1 MTMRI
6 AAFNVE
12 NLFERARIMNLDDW
26 EEGRPVLER
35 VTELSD
41 LLEKPTYSAADKTR
55 ILILMRELGLKD
67 SDTAPY
73 VILRRNR
80 GALIMRRRTG
90 PEIIADGRGDW
101 IGWVEL
107 RKGPVN
113 EVAMMNTGRVIRDVN
128 ADILGVVEAEDRT
141 SLQRF
146 SDEVI
151 TMVGGAPYPRIM
163 LIDGN
168 DQRGIDVGLMVK
180 DGYSIGDMRSHVHEG
195 GEAPVFSRDCPE
207 FAVTTPDGEVIW
219 VLVNH
224 LKSKGFGSAADNN
237 RRRKAQA
244 TAVAGYY
251 ARLRS
256 DGFDNVVVLGD
267 LNDTPDSDPL
277 SPLLSTDLR
286 DVSDHPSF
294 DTGTF
299 KGRGTYGLGNDN
311 NKIDYILL
319 SPALFARITA
329 AGIFRMGAWPGS
341 RPKRWEVYEEL
352 EREVHAASDH
362 HAIWVDLA

>member
-1 MTMRI
+1 
-6 AAFNVE
+6 VE

-35 VTELSD
+35 VTALSD
-41 LLEKPTYSAADKTR
+41 LLEQAVYTDADKAR
-55 ILILMRELGLKD
+55 ILTLLGELGLRD
-67 SDTAPY
+67 ADIGPF
-73 VILRRNR
+73 VILKRNR
-80 GALIMRRRTG
+80 GALVTRRKNGTV
-90 PEIIADGRGDW
+90 EITADGRGDW

-113 EVAMMNTGRVIRDVN
+113 EVAMMNTGRVIRDVG

-151 TMVGGAPYPRIM
+151 TMVGGVAYPKIM

-180 DGYSIGDMRSHVHEG
+180 DGYSIGAMRSHVHDG
-195 GEAPVFSRDCPE
+195 GAKPIFSRDCPE
-207 FAVTTPDGEVIW
+207 YAVTCPDGTVIW

-224 LKSKGFGSAADNN
+224 FKSKGFGKAADND
-237 RRRKAQA
+237 RRRKAQS

-251 ARLRS
+251 VRLKS
-256 DGFDNVVVLGD
+256 EGFDNVAILVD
-267 LNDTPDSDPL
+267 LNDTPGSDPI
-277 SPLLSTDLR
+277 SPLLATDLR
-286 DVSDHPSF
+286 DVSDFPGF
-294 DTGTF
+294 ETGVF
-299 KGRGTYGLGNDN
+299 KGKGTYGLGNDS

-319 SPALFARITA
+319 SPPLYARITA

-341 RPKRWEVYEEL
+341 RPKRWPVYPEM

-362 HAIWVDLA
+362 HAIWVDL

>member
-1 MTMRI
+1 MRI

-12 NLFERARIMNLDDW
+12 NLFERARIMSLDDW

-35 VTELSD
+35 VTELTD
-41 LLEKPTYSAADKTR
+41 LLEKAVYTDADKQHIAR
-55 ILILMRELGLKD
+55 LLEELGLKT
-67 SDTAPY
+67 SDMGPY
-73 VILRRNR
+73 VTLKRNR
-80 GALIMRRRTG
+80 GALVTRRKDGTVD
-90 PEIIADGRGDW
+90 ITADGRSDW

-151 TMVGGAPYPRIM
+151 AMVGGVSYPRIM

-168 DQRGIDVGLMVK
+168 DPRGIDVGLLVR
-180 DGYSIGDMRSHVHEG
+180 DGYSIGAMRSHVHDG
-195 GEAPVFSRDCPE
+195 PADAPIFSRDCPE
-207 FAVTTPDGEVIW
+207 YAVTCPDGTVIW

-224 LKSKGFGSAADNN
+224 FKSKGFGNAADND
-237 RRRKAQA
+237 RRRKAQSA
-244 TAVAGYY
+244 AVARYY
-251 ARLRS
+251 ARLKS
-256 DGFDNVVVLGD
+256 EGFDNLAVLGD
-267 LNDTPDSDPL
+267 LNDTPGSDPI
-277 SPLLSTDLR
+277 SPLLATDLR
-286 DVSDHPSF
+286 DVSDFPGF
-294 DTGTF
+294 ETGVF
-299 KGRGTYGLGNDN
+299 KGRGTYGLGNDS

-341 RPKRWEVYEEL
+341 RPKRWPVYPEL

-362 HAIWVDLA
+362 HAIWVDIA

>member
-1 MTMRI
+1 MRI

-26 EEGRPVLER
+26 DDGRPVLER
-35 VTELSD
+35 VTALSD
-41 LLEKPTYSAADKTR
+41 VLEKPTYTAADKTR
-55 ILILMRELGLKD
+55 ILTLLTELGLRD
-67 SDTAPY
+67 SDTSAY

-80 GALIMRRRTG
+80 GALITRRQTG
-90 PEIIADGRGDW
+90 PEITATGRGDW
-101 IGWVEL
+101 VGWVEL

-113 EVAMMNTGRVIRDVN
+113 EVAMMNTGRVIRDVG
-128 ADILGVVEAEDRT
+128 ADILGVIEAEDRT

-151 TMVGGAPYPRIM
+151 TMVGGAAYPRIM

-168 DQRGIDVGLMVK
+168 DPRGIDVGLMVK

-195 GEAPVFSRDCPE
+195 GANPVFSRDCPE

-224 LKSKGFGSAADNN
+224 FKSKGFGKAADND

-251 ARLRS
+251 ARLRN

-267 LNDTPDSDPL
+267 LNDTPGSEPL
-277 SPLLSTDLR
+277 QPLLTTDLR
-286 DVSDHPSF
+286 DVSDHPTF
-294 DTGTF
+294 DTGVF
-299 KGRGTYGLGNDN
+299 KGRGTYGLGNDS

-319 SPALFARITA
+319 SPALYARITA
-329 AGIFRMGAWPGS
+329 AGIFRKGAWPGS
-341 RPKRWEVYEEL
+341 RPKRWDVYPEL
-352 EREVHAASDH
+352 QREVQAASDH
-362 HAIWVDLA
+362 HAIWVDVT